1 MGKENEQTTTKPSGK
16 RKRTRSQVEEISE
29 IQREIWEFIRRNVE
43 EKGFPPTLRELGDAF
58 GIASTNG
65 IRYHLRALTEL
76 GYIEHQKGSRRGLRL
91 RNPDGSSPFQNTRPV
106 GVKREHKKDL
116 PDNVV
121 PFPDRRLPEG
131 LSHWWKSLPIVGR
144 VAAGSPI
151 LAEENKEDEIGVDQ
165 AIFGGGPNVD
175 LFGLRVNGD
184 SMIDVGIFDGDL
196 AVVRKQRI
204 ARPHEI
210 VVATVNDEAT
220 VKRYL
225 PEEERIVLKAENKDY
240 DPIIVTPEDRFRI
253 VGVVVGLIRRKIQ

>member
-1 MGKENEQTTTKPSGK
+1 MTKETRPSWEK
-16 RKRTRSQVEEISE
+16 KSIRRKGSKSKVEGVSD
-29 IQREIWEFIRRNVE
+29 IQREIWEYIRRNVE
-43 EKGFPPTLRELGDAF
+43 DKGFPPTLRELGDAF
-58 GIASTNG
+58 GIVSTNG
-65 IRYHLRALTEL
+65 IRYHLRVLTQH
-76 GYIEHQKGSRRGLRL
+76 GYIEHEKGSRRGLRL
-91 RNPDGSSPFQNTRPV
+91 LNPDGSSPFQRSGLVEVTRPE
-106 GVKREHKKDL
+106 RSDL

-131 LSHWWKSLPIVGR
+131 LSHWWKSLPIIGR

-184 SMIDVGIFDGDL
+184 SMIDAGIYDGDL
-196 AVVRKQRI
+196 AVVRKQRT
-204 ARPHEI
+204 ARPNEI

-225 PEEERIVLKAENKDY
+225 PGEDQIVLKAENKDY
-240 DPIIVTPEDRFRI
+240 DPIVVTPEDRFRI